1 MTGDNLKRKGWE
13 GPSRC
18 SLCNHAEEKAEHLFI
33 SYDFTKEVWRIMIG
47 PIADNL
53 PNSVMELISNW
64 KSLSHFNPSKKSLLK
79 HVWMWTPK
87 FLCWKIWLERNN
99 IIFKE
104 ERRLPPQV
112 AVKART
118 MMAKRLALSLPSKIR
133 PTSLLMKSAG
143 LRTSTWTCKPWM
155 LQTPLR
161 S

>member
-1 MTGDNLKRKGWE
+1 MTSDNLKRKGWE
-13 GPSRC
+13 WPSRC
-18 SLCNHAEEKAEHLFI
+18 SLCNHAEETTKHLFI
-33 SYDFTKEVWRIMIG
+33 SCDFTKEVWRIMIG

-53 PNSVMELISNW
+53 PTLVMELISNW
-64 KSLSHFNPSKKSLLK
+64 NSLSPLNLSKKSLLK
-79 HVWMWTPK
+79 HTWMWTPK

-133 PTSLLMKSAG
+133 PTSLPMKSVG
-143 LRTSTWTCKPWM
+143 LKSSTWTSKPWK
-155 LQTPLR
+155 LQIPLK